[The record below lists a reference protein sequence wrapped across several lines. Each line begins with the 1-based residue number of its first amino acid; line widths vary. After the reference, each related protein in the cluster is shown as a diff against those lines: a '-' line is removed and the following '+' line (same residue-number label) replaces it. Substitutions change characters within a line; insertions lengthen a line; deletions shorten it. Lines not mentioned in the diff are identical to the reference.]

1 MRLLGQAQPA
11 DNTEE
16 VITRN
21 KVKEWEASIAK
32 ESKLKAFRRLA
43 RLNPKRIVAAMNTE
57 ESFVLASLKE
67 LKNF

>member
-21 KVKEWEASIAK
+21 KVKEWKASIAK
-32 ESKLKAFRRLA
+32 EIKLKAFRRLA
-43 RLNPKRIVAAMNTE
+43 RPNK
-57 ESFVLASLKE
+57 K
-67 LKNF
+67 KNSCSS